1 MRLLLVR
8 TLFDK
13 VPCTTVALSALG
25 PASCRGSTVA
35 ALRVP
40 DPRHTLSKERII
52 SAEARLL
59 EELASGA
66 CCGLGLS
73 SSAVVAHQLDELS
86 EEAHVGT
93 ERPRPERCDCSSR
106 VSQFSGAV
114 AGPWAVGTRR

>member
-1 MRLLLVR
+1 WVMRLLLVR

-25 PASCRGSTVA
+25 PASCRGSTGA

-40 DPRHTLSKERII
+40 DPRHTLSIERIV

-73 SSAVVAHQLDELS
+73 SLAVAHQLDELS

-93 ERPRPERCDCSSR
+93 ERPRPERCGCSS
-106 VSQFSGAV
+106 
-114 AGPWAVGTRR
+114 